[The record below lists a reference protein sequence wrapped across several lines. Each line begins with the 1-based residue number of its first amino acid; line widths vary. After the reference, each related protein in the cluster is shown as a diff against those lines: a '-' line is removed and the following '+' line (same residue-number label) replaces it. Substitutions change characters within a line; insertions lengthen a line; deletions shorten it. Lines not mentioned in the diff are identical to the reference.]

1 MSSMTQHPG
10 CVLQIM
16 NAAAQRAYVNFKNHI
31 ATNFFPRTKRWIRL
45 HLGQIAHFS
54 QMPARGVT
62 SWVRLLYR
70 AATENSNI
78 SELLPIYTS
87 LDQPPDDVMDDLE
100 YLVATMQELL
110 GPLPVT
116 DQALKAHPER
126 YLSWLHL
133 VLTDFQA
140 AQGTPHAPK
149 LFSML
154 PQTGHHLSFIKIRTT
169 SLHK

>member
-1 MSSMTQHPG
+1 MTQL
-10 CVLQIM
+10 VNVVQIM
-16 NAAAQRAYVNFKNHI
+16 NAAAQRAYVNFKSHI
-31 ATNFFPRTKRWIRL
+31 ATNIFPRTKRWIRL
-45 HLGQIAHFS
+45 HLGQIAHFT

-62 SWVRLLYR
+62 SWVKLLCR

-87 LDQPPDDVMDDLE
+87 LIEPPADVMEDLE
-100 YLVATMQELL
+100 YLVATMQALL
-110 GPLPVT
+110 SPLPVT
-116 DQALKAHPER
+116 EQALKQHPER

-133 VLTDFQA
+133 VLTELQA
-140 AQGTPHAPK
+140 AQGTPHLPK

-154 PQTGHHLSFIKIRTT
+154 PQTGHQLSFIKISTT

>member
-1 MSSMTQHPG
+1 MTQS
-10 CVLQIM
+10 VNVVQIM

-62 SWVRLLYR
+62 SWVKLLCR

-87 LDQPPDDVMDDLE
+87 LIEPPADVMEDLE
-100 YLVATMQELL
+100 YLVATMQALL
-110 GPLPVT
+110 SPLPVT
-116 DQALKAHPER
+116 EQALKQHPER

-133 VLTDFQA
+133 VLTEFQA
-140 AQGTPHAPK
+140 AQGTPHPPK

-154 PQTGHHLSFIKIRTT
+154 PQTGHQLSFIKISTP